1 MAGLTAGGCCFFRV
15 NEFKKAEAVSL
26 RTDLKIFLEEEEATR
41 GVFAEGWEGA
51 STTTSEGCCFWLF
64 GVNELK
70 QAEAA
75 SPRTGFMLFF
85 GFVMFSEGDNDDKA

>member
-15 NEFKKAEAVSL
+15 NELKKAEAASL
-26 RTDLKIFLEEEEATR
+26 RTDLKIFFEEEEATR
-41 GVFAEGWEGA
+41 GVFAEGWEDT

-64 GVNELK
+64 RVNELK
-70 QAEAA
+70 QAGAV

-85 GFVMFSEGDNDDKA
+85 GSIMFSEEDNDDKA

>member
-1 MAGLTAGGCCFFRV
+1 VVGLTTSGCCFFRV
-15 NEFKKAEAVSL
+15 NELKKAEAVSL
-26 RTDLKIFLEEEEATR
+26 RTDLKIFLEEDEATR

-51 STTTSEGCCFWLF
+51 STTTSDGCFWLF
-64 GVNELK
+64 RVNELK

-85 GFVMFSEGDNDDKA
+85 GFMMFSEGDNADKA